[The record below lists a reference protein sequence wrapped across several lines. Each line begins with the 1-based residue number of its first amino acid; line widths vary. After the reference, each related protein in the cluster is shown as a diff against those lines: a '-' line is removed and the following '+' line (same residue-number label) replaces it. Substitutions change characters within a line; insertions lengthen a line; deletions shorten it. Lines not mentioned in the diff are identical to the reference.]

1 MPLQKYDMIDINS
14 IDAYIIIF
22 LNSYLL
28 ASRPSPEAQPSV

>member
-1 MPLQKYDMIDINS
+1 MPLQNYDMIDINS

-22 LNSYLL
+22 LNCYLL